1 MACKMCLPV
10 CVRCVPVYVLIMQ
23 NTLKEGILA
32 MHQKFLDRTSFLFYF
47 IFSKNLPSAAKH
59 FVTLSN
65 HLFCSSAKADFNSP
79 VNAHYAPLSLS
90 SRASF
95 SCFFTSRK
103 KSHGEHQLLLLL
115 CAHWHCQDESHLW
128 AALASTPLRDR
139 Q

>member
-79 VNAHYAPLSLS
+79 CECSLCTFI
-90 SRASF
+90 AF
-95 SCFFTSRK
+95 K
-103 KSHGEHQLLLLL
+103 QGILQLFL
-115 CAHWHCQDESHLW
+115 HI
-128 AALASTPLRDR
+128 
-139 Q
+139 